1 MSVEGTMQRG
11 RLFVDLAGVEW
22 EVYDESQWS
31 IAWALDWEYPPQAEN
46 PGLLFD
52 SSLGRRRIFPCPHD
66 WQSLSD
72 AELEVLLG
80 MARALC

>member
-1 MSVEGTMQRG
+1 MEHG
-11 RLFVDLAGVEW
+11 RLMVDSSGVEW

-31 IAWALDWEYPPQAEN
+31 VVWALDCDYPPQKDN

-52 SSLGRRRIFPCPHD
+52 SSLGRRRIFPCPLH

-72 AELEVLLG
+72 AELEDLLVI
-80 MARALC
+80 ARTLG